1 MKMTKETL
9 KEKIIFFIE
18 SERKKSF
25 SMEEI
30 AQGLG
35 LQKSEDFKLL
45 VQTIAQMEREQSVV
59 FTKKGKVKLPLKPVL
74 IEGTFRANERGF
86 GFVTID
92 PEEDDIYIPKEATGY
107 AMDGDTV
114 AIDIIKTADTAMDR
128 GAEGKVVE
136 IRKRATTQLA
146 GEFVAYTEEEISETD
161 LYGVVIPK
169 DKKLNQFKV
178 YAAAEGIRPV
188 DGSIVMVELTHY
200 PEKNYAT
207 SLEGIVKQVIGHKND
222 PGMDILSIVV
232 SNGIPTKFP
241 DDVLA
246 EADQVPDT
254 INEKDLVGRRDLREQ
269 LIVTIDGEDAK
280 DLDDAVTVKK
290 LANGNYFLGVHI
302 ADVSNYVTEGSQLD
316 REAYERG
323 TSVYLTDRVIPM
335 IPQRLSNGICSLNPH
350 VPRLTMSCEMEID
363 PNGQVVSHDI
373 FPSVIQTT
381 ERMTYTAV
389 NQILEEQD
397 EQVMERYQQLVP
409 MFQEMQELHQILEEM
424 RIRRG
429 AISFEDR
436 EAKILVEPD
445 GQPTDILLRS
455 RGVGERLI
463 ESFMLAA
470 NETVAEHFNK
480 RNFPFIYRI
489 HEQPKEEK
497 MQRFFDFASAL
508 GIVVRGTKGTIT
520 PKDLQKVI
528 ENVEDKPESAVINT
542 MLLRSMQQARYSED
556 NFGHYGLAAKYYT
569 HFTSPIRRYPD
580 LIVHRLIRSYGQD
593 PSEANQTYWENELPE
608 IAEHSSKMERRAVE
622 AEREVDAMKKAE
634 YMMDKVGEEFEG
646 IISSV
651 VKFGLFIELP
661 NTIEGLIHINE
672 LKQDYF
678 HFIENH
684 LALVGE
690 RTGLTFK
697 IGQKVR
703 VKVIKAD
710 PEERAIDFE
719 LIDAEEIVPLERPK
733 TSNKNRPSNRHQ
745 KRSSKSHTERN
756 GKKNSYSNER
766 KKGKGPSNKKGK
778 KPFYKGI
785 KKKKKK

>member
-1 MKMTKETL
+1 MTKETL

-397 EQVMERYQQLVP
+397 EQVMERYKQLVP

-445 GQPTDILLRS
+445 GQPDR
-455 RGVGERLI
+455 
-463 ESFMLAA
+463 
-470 NETVAEHFNK
+470 K
-480 RNFPFIYRI
+480 
-489 HEQPKEEK
+489 
-497 MQRFFDFASAL
+497 
-508 GIVVRGTKGTIT
+508 
-520 PKDLQKVI
+520 
-528 ENVEDKPESAVINT
+528 
-542 MLLRSMQQARYSED
+542 
-556 NFGHYGLAAKYYT
+556 
-569 HFTSPIRRYPD
+569 
-580 LIVHRLIRSYGQD
+580 
-593 PSEANQTYWENELPE
+593 
-608 IAEHSSKMERRAVE
+608 
-622 AEREVDAMKKAE
+622 
-634 YMMDKVGEEFEG
+634 
-646 IISSV
+646 SV
-651 VKFGLFIELP
+651 V
-661 NTIEGLIHINE
+661 
-672 LKQDYF
+672 
-678 HFIENH
+678 
-684 LALVGE
+684 
-690 RTGLTFK
+690 
-697 IGQKVR
+697 
-703 VKVIKAD
+703 
-710 PEERAIDFE
+710 
-719 LIDAEEIVPLERPK
+719 
-733 TSNKNRPSNRHQ
+733 
-745 KRSSKSHTERN
+745 
-756 GKKNSYSNER
+756 
-766 KKGKGPSNKKGK
+766 
-778 KPFYKGI
+778 
-785 KKKKKK
+785 

>member
-146 GEFVAYTEEEISETD
+146 GEFVAYTDDEINETD

-178 YAAAEGIRPV
+178 YAVAEGIRPV

-556 NFGHYGLAAKYYT
+556 NFGHYGLAAEYYT